1 MIMVK
6 DCYNCEH
13 HIWGDEWWN
22 CKTECHKCRY
32 TDRQGE
38 KVPSNWKPL
47 PMTNADRIRA
57 MSDDELAKVLNAFT
71 DYFEECN
78 RSSSD
83 VDCKDCELYKVCS
96 LHEGKALEWLKQ
108 PAEVE

>member
-1 MIMVK
+1 MIMRKICKECANYDHKNLKHTKACGTCVT
-6 DCYNCEH
+6 EH
-13 HIWGDEWWN
+13 YQDG
-22 CKTECHKCRY
+22 TES
-32 TDRQGE
+32 D
-38 KVPSNWKPL
+38 PSNWRAL
-47 PMTNADRIRA
+47 PQTNADRIRA
-57 MSDDELAKVLNAFT
+57 MSDEELAKVLNAFT

-96 LHEGKALEWLKQ
+96 LHEGKALEWLKR